1 MMMTNR
7 FIKIG
12 AAAELLGV
20 SIDTLRKW
28 ELSGELIPDRKSQAG
43 TRFYDSSKLIN
54 LGDGDSPT
62 ICYARVS
69 SHDQKVDLERQQA
82 MLETYCAAKGW
93 RFEVIKDLGSGMN
106 YRKKGLQ
113 KLLEKILRKQTKGLV
128 LTHKDRLLRFGA
140 ELVFSFCELQGI
152 EIVII
157 NKGEQPSFEEELAQ
171 DVLEIITVFSAR
183 LYGC

>member
-1 MMMTNR
+1 MMTNR

-28 ELSGELIPDRKSQAG
+28 ELSGELIPGRKSQAG

-54 LGDGDSPT
+54 LGDEDSPT

-82 MLETYCAAKGW
+82 MLET
-93 RFEVIKDLGSGMN
+93 SG
-106 YRKKGLQ
+106 KKRNS
-113 KLLEKILRKQTKGLV
+113 K
-128 LTHKDRLLRFGA
+128 
-140 ELVFSFCELQGI
+140 
-152 EIVII
+152 
-157 NKGEQPSFEEELAQ
+157 
-171 DVLEIITVFSAR
+171 
-183 LYGC
+183 

>member
-54 LGDGDSPT
+54 LGD
-62 ICYARVS
+62 
-69 SHDQKVDLERQQA
+69 
-82 MLETYCAAKGW
+82 
-93 RFEVIKDLGSGMN
+93 
-106 YRKKGLQ
+106 
-113 KLLEKILRKQTKGLV
+113 
-128 LTHKDRLLRFGA
+128 KDRLLRFGA
-140 ELVFSFCELQGI
+140 ELVFSFCEPQGI

-157 NKGEQPSFEEELAQ
+157 NRGEQPSFEEELAQ
-171 DVLEIITVFSAR
+171 VVLEIITVFSAR

>member
-1 MMMTNR
+1 MMTNR

-62 ICYARVS
+62 ICYARVRKATGNARNLLCC
-69 SHDQKVDLERQQA
+69 QRVDL
-82 MLETYCAAKGW
+82 
-93 RFEVIKDLGSGMN
+93 
-106 YRKKGLQ
+106 
-113 KLLEKILRKQTKGLV
+113 
-128 LTHKDRLLRFGA
+128 
-140 ELVFSFCELQGI
+140 
-152 EIVII
+152 
-157 NKGEQPSFEEELAQ
+157 
-171 DVLEIITVFSAR
+171 
-183 LYGC
+183 

>member
-93 RFEVIKDLGSGMN
+93 IFEVIKDLGSGM
-106 YRKKGLQ
+106 YS
-113 KLLEKILRKQTKGLV
+113 
-128 LTHKDRLLRFGA
+128 RF
-140 ELVFSFCELQGI
+140 
-152 EIVII
+152 
-157 NKGEQPSFEEELAQ
+157 
-171 DVLEIITVFSAR
+171 
-183 LYGC
+183 